1 MAQRMIFLRER
12 RRASLRRMSL
22 VLLLMTVT
30 MMIFLAGVRVGVQ
43 YAEYSNERAPVF
55 ASLEK

>member
-12 RRASLRRMSL
+12 RRASMRRMSFV
-22 VLLLMTVT
+22 VLLMAVT

-43 YAEYSNERAPVF
+43 YAAHVDEQTPVF
-55 ASLEK
+55 ASLGP

>member
-12 RRASLRRMSL
+12 RRASIRRMSL

-43 YAEYSNERAPVF
+43 YASQINERTPVF
-55 ASLEK
+55 ASLEH

>member
-12 RRASLRRMSL
+12 RRASMRRMSFV
-22 VLLLMTVT
+22 VLLMAVT

-43 YAEYSNERAPVF
+43 YASQINEQTPVF
-55 ASLEK
+55 ASLEH